1 MKIFVYSSED
11 QDILLQEYS
20 IVNSQSDSEN
30 EIEDEL

>member
-1 MKIFVYSSED
+1 MKIFMYSSQD

-20 IVNSQSDSEN
+20 VVNSQSDSEN

>member
-1 MKIFVYSSED
+1 MKIFMYSSED

>member
-1 MKIFVYSSED
+1 MKIFMYSSED

-20 IVNSQSDSEN
+20 VVNSQSDSEN

>member
-1 MKIFVYSSED
+1 MKIFMYSSQD

>member
-20 IVNSQSDSEN
+20 VVNSQSDSEN